1 MTSKPGKVS
10 LHNKKTWTGFKTFF
24 ATAHNEWRKYQSTTT
39 GAKFHSA
46 NHLQE
51 QDTTQLYQQVTV
63 DAIANIA
70 TATARNRATVSTL
83 TATNITLTSAL
94 TACQLQLVEALQ
106 DVAKLATVISDLNK
120 NSSANPSNTGNW
132 HYCWNH
138 GYSSGHSSR
147 DCKKPR
153 PGHYKGATKA
163 DTKGGSTRHK
173 PS

>member
-24 ATAHNEWRKYQSTTT
+24 ATAHNEWRKSQSTTT
-39 GAKFHSA
+39 GAEFHSA
-46 NHLQE
+46 NLLQE
-51 QDTTQLYQQVTV
+51 QDTTQLYQQETV
-63 DAIANIA
+63 DAIANLA
-70 TATARNRATVSTL
+70 TATASDRAMVAIL
-83 TATNITLTSAL
+83 TATNSTLTSAL

-106 DVAKLATVISDLNK
+106 DVAKLTTVIADLNK
-120 NSSANPSNTGNW
+120 NPSAKPSNTGNW